1 MPIINVSPRTMLN
14 GDVVTSYSDTVG
26 TSSQTFNFLKTQE
39 TVILSNKGSNI
50 INYTIGSNTG
60 SLNKSEFVKV
70 VGSFDSV
77 ILNSSQGTQAFDIWA
92 EELNVVVS
100 VGGGS
105 PVPNTKYLDDYVSY
119 SAGNTDWIPAFAQAF
134 TDLGPSGGVVQLG
147 AKQYN
152 INSLLTIPSNV
163 HIRGINPGVTT
174 IKLNSGANTDM
185 VTLSNNQNCGV
196 THLTIYGNAFDAVP
210 STGKNGLVIGKAGLD
225 VVSGTMNNIHVYD
238 IYIRSI
244 GGTGFYCFPNTWVYA
259 ISRMNIDFCTEYGA
273 YIQSTDNEYD
283 TINITGNNKWGLY
296 VTGSNNRFT
305 SSKIIFN
312 GRGAPSAG
320 KYYGNGTDINSA
332 GAYITGK
339 RNTFVNIEAQEN
351 YGHGFVFDGASDT
364 DLVGLVS
371 DKNGYTALAP
381 DGTSVTGTPSA
392 VGYYFMN
399 GASRITGMVKAT
411 NFNSSLKS
419 QLSGYYVDQSCVN
432 ISLEYEQDAN
442 IVGANANLSYTSLVT
457 SADTRVNALVN
468 SQYDDLLVSGMA
480 LTNQITA
487 TDATNFSLGTT
498 FVQAG
503 YTISGNDIYGSTNW
517 ANTPRLGTP
526 GNKAITAGT
535 LYLVR
540 VKVKPDINNYYLR
553 LKAMYN
559 DGAFETI
566 NTVGGN
572 YPNSAYSDISFVIK
586 APRAGNL
593 LVFVE
598 DKVGTNN
605 ATQGAFHMSEMSIVD
620 ITAVNAAKYHLK
632 TADQLVK
639 KNYFLGTRT
648 FT

>member
-1 MPIINVSPRTMLN
+1 
-14 GDVVTSYSDTVG
+14 
-26 TSSQTFNFLKTQE
+26 
-39 TVILSNKGSNI
+39 
-50 INYTIGSNTG
+50 
-60 SLNKSEFVKV
+60 
-70 VGSFDSV
+70 
-77 ILNSSQGTQAFDIWA
+77 
-92 EELNVVVS
+92 
-100 VGGGS
+100 
-105 PVPNTKYLDDYVSY
+105 
-119 SAGNTDWIPAFAQAF
+119 
-134 TDLGPSGGVVQLG
+134 
-147 AKQYN
+147 
-152 INSLLTIPSNV
+152 
-163 HIRGINPGVTT
+163 
-174 IKLNSGANTDM
+174 
-185 VTLSNNQNCGV
+185 
-196 THLTIYGNAFDAVP
+196 
-210 STGKNGLVIGKAGLD
+210 
-225 VVSGTMNNIHVYD
+225 
-238 IYIRSI
+238 
-244 GGTGFYCFPNTWVYA
+244 
-259 ISRMNIDFCTEYGA
+259 
-273 YIQSTDNEYD
+273 
-283 TINITGNNKWGLY
+283 
-296 VTGSNNRFT
+296 
-305 SSKIIFN
+305 
-312 GRGAPSAG
+312 
-320 KYYGNGTDINSA
+320 
-332 GAYITGK
+332 
-339 RNTFVNIEAQEN
+339 
-351 YGHGFVFDGASDT
+351 
-364 DLVGLVS
+364 
-371 DKNGYTALAP
+371 
-381 DGTSVTGTPSA
+381 
-392 VGYYFMN
+392 MN

-620 ITAVNAAKYHLK
+620 ITAVNTAKYHLK